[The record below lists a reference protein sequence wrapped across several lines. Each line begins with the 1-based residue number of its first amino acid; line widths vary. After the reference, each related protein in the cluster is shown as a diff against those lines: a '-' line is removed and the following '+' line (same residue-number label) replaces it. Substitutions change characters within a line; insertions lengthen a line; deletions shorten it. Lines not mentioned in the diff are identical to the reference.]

1 VKAVHHLSIIAAHD
15 RYGAELSRRLA
26 PDRVM
31 AIADREDL
39 VGQLLA
45 LSKHLTTAPRVLD
58 LVGMTGTDKLLTFHG
73 RVLDT
78 RIGRVRASYRELA
91 DQGVLA
97 RLDVVGVRLIGCMS
111 AVGEPA
117 RRTIAQLSEIM
128 EVEVTGTAELVTIED
143 FGPTGFTAPPPRRW
157 TAGTSLDLDNLTAG
171 PLLDGARALTVA
183 QARDVLACIRR
194 DAGVELPGL
203 LALPQLVL
211 GLPRGDHF
219 HHLEL
224 LLDQELVRTG
234 ATVFPV
240 DDPRALRALLE
251 R

>member
-1 VKAVHHLSIIAAHD
+1 VTAVHHLSLTAAND
-15 RYGAELSRRLA
+15 RYGAELTRRIAPDHLLSCTDREAVAERLLAMSKQLA
-26 PDRVM
+26 P
-31 AIADREDL
+31 
-39 VGQLLA
+39 
-45 LSKHLTTAPRVLD
+45 SPRVLD
-58 LVGMTGTDKLLTFHG
+58 FVGMTGADKLLTFHG
-73 RVLDT
+73 RPLDT
-78 RIGRVRASYRELA
+78 RIGRVRANHRELA
-91 DQGVLA
+91 EQGVIS

-117 RRTIAQLSEIM
+117 RRTIAQLAEILD
-128 EVEVTGTAELVTIED
+128 VEVTGTTELVTTSD
-143 FGPTGFTAPPPRRW
+143 FTETGFVAPPPRRW
-157 TAGTSLDLDNLTAG
+157 NSGTCLDLDNLTSG

-183 QARDVLACIRR
+183 QAREVLATIRR

-203 LALPQLVL
+203 LALPQSVL

-224 LLDQELVRTG
+224 LLDHELVRTG

-240 DDPRALRALLE
+240 DDPRAFRSILE